1 MENGDKNQ
9 GSHGKGRKKRKI
21 LQQGNPYTLGE
32 GNLVTFRLPPNKE
45 NLKTFKLR
53 VDQQKKL
60 QQVMLEKRISKRDA
74 LDLIFN
80 LGFASYKHYK
90 RLKLAS
96 VWQFERLLDEYL
108 PQKYDVIKEITNEFL
123 KKLAEVGVDEKI
135 RAYLELTIDAVFEDQ
150 DIDWL
155 MDAVKLLYLQECE
168 H

>member
-1 MENGDKNQ
+1 MGREEKNAKFC
-9 GSHGKGRKKRKI
+9 SKVTHIPSEK
-21 LQQGNPYTLGE
+21 
-32 GNLVTFRLPPNKE
+32 VTFRLPPNKE